1 MNAPNVAETALIT
14 DDTVVLGLLAVAL
27 GLVFWTSSRP
37 DGFWKKFYTYVPALL
52 LCYFI
57 PAIFNSTGL
66 IDGNKSGLYPMAR
79 DYLLPAALETA
90 RMIAANSE
98 SAVRI
103 SKEVIDLA
111 TLDGDARAR
120 EASANK
126 SLRGSEE
133 QTARFK
139 AATKRVTG
147 RE

>member
-1 MNAPNVAETALIT
+1 MCEHKFDVSLSWRRIRAGRGCGDIARLVGAAIAKEWILTARKIDAVEAEHH
-14 DDTVVLGLLAVAL
+14 
-27 GLVFWTSSRP
+27 GLVNRLYDQP
-37 DGFWKKFYTYVPALL
+37 D
-52 LCYFI
+52 
-57 PAIFNSTGL
+57 
-66 IDGNKSGLYPMAR
+66 
-79 DYLLPAALETA
+79 LLPAALETA